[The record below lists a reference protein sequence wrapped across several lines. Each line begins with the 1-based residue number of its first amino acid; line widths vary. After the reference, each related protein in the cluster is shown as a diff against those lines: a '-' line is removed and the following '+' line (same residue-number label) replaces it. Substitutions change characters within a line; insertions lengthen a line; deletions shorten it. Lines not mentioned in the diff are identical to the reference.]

1 MGGEVLLGSG
11 VRIFLAFVTSPTALL
26 YGEWQGKSIKYERGI
41 KWRNGMWCYASQWGY
56 LLIHHTLLIHY
67 AYNFLEQS
75 TPNFPL
81 PIFPHY
87 FPHPLCFSCQT
98 FIIDSYIL
106 HAKIPPKRI
115 TTRYFL
121 SLTLITSRTLSKPFT
136 HDLHLQLQKYLRRIA
151 AALQGILLWQD
162 RYGSPAPF
170 FSSQTQE
177 VQRSGILRLI
187 RG

>member
-1 MGGEVLLGSG
+1 MVLCKSMRVFVDTSYFADTLCIHFSRT
-11 VRIFLAFVTSPTALL
+11 VNSKSSLAHLS
-26 YGEWQGKSIKYERGI
+26 
-41 KWRNGMWCYASQWGY
+41 
-56 LLIHHTLLIHY
+56 
-67 AYNFLEQS
+67 
-75 TPNFPL
+75 
-81 PIFPHY
+81 HY
-87 FPHPLCFSCQT
+87 FPYPLCFSCQT

-121 SLTLITSRTLSKPFT
+121 SLTLITSRTLSKPFA
-136 HDLHLQLQKYLRRIA
+136 HDLYLQLQKYLRRIV